1 MIASPILGRG
11 PVAKPG
17 YPFIAVAGGITL
29 IFWVLNWGLW
39 AALGLVVTALLLNFF
54 RNPQRDVP
62 ISDLAAIVSPADGKV
77 VLTDEVQEPEFLSGP
92 ARRVAIFM
100 NIFDVHVNRAPV
112 AGRVVA
118 SRHRAG
124 KFLAAYKAEVD
135 RVNEKQAILWETA
148 AGPRVLTVQI
158 AGMLARRIVPA
169 VKEGDVLAKGARF
182 GMICFGSRV
191 DLYLP
196 VNCGIIVKVGDRVK
210 AGESVVARWS

>member
-1 MIASPILGRG
+1 MVASPILGRG

-17 YPFIAVAGGITL
+17 YPFIAVAGGLTL
-29 IFWVLNWGLW
+29 VFLLLNWGLL
-39 AALGLVVTALLLNFF
+39 AFLGLAVTALLLNFF
-54 RNPQRDVP
+54 RNPQRAVP
-62 ISDLAAIVSPADGKV
+62 SDLAAIVAPADGKV
-77 VLTDEVQEPEFLSGP
+77 VLTDEVQELEFLGGP

-124 KFLAAYKAEVD
+124 RFLAAYKEEAD
-135 RVNEKQAILWETA
+135 RVNEQQAILWETT
-148 AGPRVLTVQI
+148 AGSRVLTVQI
-158 AGMLARRIVPA
+158 AGLLARRIVPA
-169 VKEGDVLAKGARF
+169 VKERDVLARGARF

-196 VNCGIIVKVGDRVK
+196 LNCDILVKVGNRVR
-210 AGESVVARWS
+210 AGESIVARWS